1 MLELVNVVKKFNI
14 SGNKEDERT
23 ALDHISLQVKPGEFI
38 TIIGGNGSG
47 KSTTLNIVSGS
58 LTPDSGKVTLN
69 GFDITHMPEYK
80 RAGYFGRVFQ
90 DPMVGTAANMSVYE
104 NLEIAYARGRTHK
117 PWKWGFSTS
126 HKKYFIEELKK
137 FGLNLEDRLNQK
149 VGVMSGGQRQ
159 ALTLL
164 MATMRQMPSERIIK
178 RDYVRFTEGKGL
190 KSEIEI
196 ADLYKT
202 AKLEKKRNLKK
213 TKDEY
218 LIAKSKFKNDKT
230 ELSKAKE
237 SIKKKNSEIKKSY
250 KNKVSLI
257 EAEETKLIEFKKT
270 LRNEINDAF
279 KTAKEERKQALTA
292 LNNESLSKEEKKT
305 RKAEIKNEYTSK
317 ISRFDLT
324 KQILLLDE
332 HTAALDPKTARK
344 VLELT
349 DKAVRDNHMTTLMVT
364 HNMKDALTYGDR
376 LIMFHLGHIILD
388 VSGEKKNKL
397 TVEDLLKMFEDAD
410 KKAEQ

>member
-1 MLELVNVVKKFNI
+1 MLELINVVKKFNI

-117 PWKWGFSTS
+117 PWKWGFSAS

-178 RDYVRFTEGKGL
+178 RDYVRFCEG
-190 KSEIEI
+190 
-196 ADLYKT
+196 
-202 AKLEKKRNLKK
+202 
-213 TKDEY
+213 
-218 LIAKSKFKNDKT
+218 DK
-230 ELSKAKE
+230 SKAKE
-237 SIKKKNSEIKKSY
+237 EVLKGFKDAKN
-250 KNKVSLI
+250 
-257 EAEETKLIEFKKT
+257 
-270 LRNEINDAF
+270 
-279 KTAKEERKQALTA
+279 ERRQALA
-292 LNNESLSKEEKKT
+292 DLKKESLSKEERKA
-305 RKAEIKNEYTSK
+305 RKAEIRNKYTSK

>member
-58 LTPDSGKVTLN
+58 LTPDSGKVTIN

-117 PWKWGFSTS
+117 PWKWGFSAS

-178 RDYVRFTEGKGL
+178 RDYVRFCEGNK
-190 KSEIEI
+190 
-196 ADLYKT
+196 
-202 AKLEKKRNLKK
+202 
-213 TKDEY
+213 
-218 LIAKSKFKNDKT
+218 
-230 ELSKAKE
+230 SKAKE
-237 SIKKKNSEIKKSY
+237 EVLKG
-250 KNKVSLI
+250 
-257 EAEETKLIEFKKT
+257 FK
-270 LRNEINDAF
+270 D
-279 KTAKEERKQALTA
+279 AKEERKQALTA
-292 LNNESLSKEEKKT
+292 LNNESLSKEE
-305 RKAEIKNEYTSK
+305 RKARKVEIRNEYTSK

>member
-117 PWKWGFSTS
+117 PWKWGFSAS

-178 RDYVRFTEGKGL
+178 RDYVRFCEG
-190 KSEIEI
+190 
-196 ADLYKT
+196 
-202 AKLEKKRNLKK
+202 
-213 TKDEY
+213 
-218 LIAKSKFKNDKT
+218 DK
-230 ELSKAKE
+230 SKAKE
-237 SIKKKNSEIKKSY
+237 EVLKG
-250 KNKVSLI
+250 
-257 EAEETKLIEFKKT
+257 FK
-270 LRNEINDAF
+270 D
-279 KTAKEERKQALTA
+279 AKEERKQALTA
-292 LNNESLSKEEKKT
+292 LNNESLSKEE
-305 RKAEIKNEYTSK
+305 RKSRRAEIRNEYTSK

>member
-58 LTPDSGKVTLN
+58 LTPDSGKVTIN

-117 PWKWGFSTS
+117 PWKWGFSAS

-178 RDYVRFTEGKGL
+178 RDYVRFCEGNK
-190 KSEIEI
+190 
-196 ADLYKT
+196 
-202 AKLEKKRNLKK
+202 
-213 TKDEY
+213 
-218 LIAKSKFKNDKT
+218 
-230 ELSKAKE
+230 SKAKE
-237 SIKKKNSEIKKSY
+237 EVLKG
-250 KNKVSLI
+250 
-257 EAEETKLIEFKKT
+257 FK
-270 LRNEINDAF
+270 D
-279 KTAKEERKQALTA
+279 AKEERKQALTA
-292 LNNESLSKEEKKT
+292 LNNESLSKEE
-305 RKAEIKNEYTSK
+305 RKARKVEIRNEYTSK

-349 DKAVRDNHMTTLMVT
+349 DKAVRDNHKTTLMVT